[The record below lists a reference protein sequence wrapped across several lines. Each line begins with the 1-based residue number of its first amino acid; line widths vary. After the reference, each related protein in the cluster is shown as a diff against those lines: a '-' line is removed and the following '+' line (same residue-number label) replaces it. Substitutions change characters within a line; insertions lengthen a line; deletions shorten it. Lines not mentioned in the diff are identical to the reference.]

1 MRYLAIILIT
11 LLIFKGVRSQDSTD
25 DPSGGDAST
34 ASDAGEDSGDSSTQ
48 SGAEESSATERG
60 EETTSAAAETTA
72 DGSGEETTGA
82 GGGETTAAAGGE
94 TTAAAGETTAAGG
107 ETTGAGGSTAAGGDS
122 TTAAEGATT
131 GRTGTGAETT
141 GAGTTGETTAAG
153 GTTTGAGAGET
164 TTTGQKETE
173 APVPPANNQMCP
185 GNKRT
190 NDKIRKKALDLT
202 NWRRSVLAQGQVVK
216 RNGVYM
222 PTAAN
227 MQKLRYDC
235 DLELK
240 ARDRAEACQPVE
252 NEANTADYQENR
264 YYIPKSDVASAEEP
278 RVDAMAASIKEW
290 FKRVRLDEPIGLQCY
305 FRVKHE
311 SMQLR
316 TFTRMAWATTNKMG
330 CTVQE
335 CGDQWHAVCLYSPP
349 GNKVEERIYIP
360 GTTCTMCPAGTSC
373 DRALGLCEAP
383 RS

>member
-11 LLIFKGVRSQDSTD
+11 LLIFKGVRSQDSTTAAVAA
-25 DPSGGDAST
+25 GG
-34 ASDAGEDSGDSSTQ
+34 
-48 SGAEESSATERG
+48 
-60 EETTSAAAETTA
+60 ETTA
-72 DGSGEETTGA
+72 AAGGETTAAAGGETTAAAGGETTAAAGETTAAGGETTGA

-141 GAGTTGETTAAG
+141 GAGTTGKTTVAG

-252 NEANTADYQENR
+252 NEANTQDYQENR
-264 YYIPKSDVASAEEP
+264 YYIPKSDVASAEAP

-290 FKRVRLDEPIGLQCY
+290 WKRVRLDEPIGLQCY
-305 FRVKHE
+305 FRAKHE
-311 SMQLR
+311 SMQVR
-316 TFTRMAWATTNKMG
+316 TFTRMAWANTNKMG

-360 GTTCTMCPAGTSC
+360 GTTCTMCPVGTSC

-383 RS
+383 